1 MKRLLYLLL
10 ISVAVIACKKTEFEP
25 RGPTDVRVKNISD
38 QIFDEVI
45 VKIEEEVDTL
55 GTITSGNVSE
65 YHRFETAYPFAEISA
80 RINGELFS
88 TGEVDETY
96 MNYMGQMKIT
106 YVVYIENWDNKKLVI
121 DRTIPEEPLEL
132 K

>member
-1 MKRLLYLLL
+1 MKKLLYLLL
-10 ISVAVIACKKTEFEP
+10 ISAAVIGCKKTEYEP
-25 RGPTDVRVKNISD
+25 KGPTDVRIRNISD
-38 QIFDEVI
+38 QTFDEVI

-88 TGEVDETY
+88 TGEVDNTY
-96 MNYMGQMKIT
+96 MQYIGQMKIT
-106 YVVYIENWDNKKLVI
+106 YVVYISDMNNRVLEI
-121 DRTIPEEPLEL
+121 DETIPEEPLEL
-132 K
+132 E